1 MIDNFASAIIKWF
14 QNRLRLIYL
23 AIAACEN
30 SCGATGG
37 RCCACQIIS
46 HFQQKQKVG
55 LAVSVGV
62 IKDNK
67 G

>member
-30 SCGATGG
+30 SCGKEVVVVALAKLSAT
-37 RCCACQIIS
+37 S
-46 HFQQKQKVG
+46 
-55 LAVSVGV
+55 
-62 IKDNK
+62 NK
-67 G
+67 SKKLDLPYQWV